1 MGCLPPLPLLP
12 YDYPPLL
19 ARAFPHTSRWMR
31 LPSAVRHALAVL
43 ALSRVAQSF
52 ATPGTPACSVA
63 TSCGASAVS
72 MALRGG
78 MEMPPIMYGTA
89 WKKERTAEL
98 VVQAVREGFRGI
110 DTACQPKHYFEPG
123 VGAALRTLEQEG

>member
-1 MGCLPPLPLLP
+1 
-12 YDYPPLL
+12 
-19 ARAFPHTSRWMR
+19 MR
-31 LPSAVRHALAVL
+31 LPSAVGHALAVL

-89 WKKERTAEL
+89 WKKEGTASFESGALTAERL
-98 VVQAVREGFRGI
+98 HTIADQMSDPDSVLCRRV
-110 DTACQPKHYFEPG
+110 
-123 VGAALRTLEQEG
+123 